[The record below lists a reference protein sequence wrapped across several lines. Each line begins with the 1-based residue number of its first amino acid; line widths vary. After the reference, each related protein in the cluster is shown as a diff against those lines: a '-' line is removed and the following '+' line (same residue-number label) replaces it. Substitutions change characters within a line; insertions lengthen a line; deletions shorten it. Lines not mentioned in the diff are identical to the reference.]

1 MRNEFGYLITNFS
14 AIPPSSGEMIPI
26 SISSD
31 ESSEEDSII
40 RSMARPR
47 ASNRALH
54 FPTKIV
60 QLGDSRREE
69 QSNQNRAQ
77 MIFKAKASRERFEK
91 SVYGHFHSISYIT
104 TLNPFVLV
112 TSILKQQTNYNKQ
125 QQHLDI

>member
-1 MRNEFGYLITNFS
+1 MRIEFPYLITNFS

-26 SISSD
+26 SITSD
-31 ESSEEDSII
+31 ESSEDSII
-40 RSMARPR
+40 QSMARQRPR

-104 TLNPFVLV
+104 TLNPFL
-112 TSILKQQTNYNKQ
+112 
-125 QQHLDI
+125 

>member
-1 MRNEFGYLITNFS
+1 MRIEFPYLITNFS

-26 SISSD
+26 SITSEESSD
-31 ESSEEDSII
+31 EDSII

-77 MIFKAKASRERFEK
+77 MIFKAKASRERVEK
-91 SVYGHFHSISYIT
+91 SVYGHFNFNILH
-104 TLNPFVLV
+104 NHFEPVLV
-112 TSILKQQTNYNKQ
+112 TSNFET
-125 QQHLDI
+125 

>member
-1 MRNEFGYLITNFS
+1 
-14 AIPPSSGEMIPI
+14 MIPI
-26 SISSD
+26 SITSD
-31 ESSEEDSII
+31 ESLEEDSII
-40 RSMARPR
+40 QSMARPRPR

-91 SVYGHFHSISYIT
+91 SVYGHFNSISYTT
-104 TLNPFVLV
+104 TLNPFLWQA
-112 TSILKQQTNYNKQ
+112 ILKLNHDKQTSTNNYS
-125 QQHLDI
+125 IWT